1 MTMTAASVGPQQYG
15 KNYRPLLSSVR
26 EVRRDVSLALY
37 TWGLDELVDDT
48 EQIVSELMA
57 NAIEHTESD
66 RIRTTITKTSD
77 RTVRLEVTDR
87 SPQEPRMHPAGF
99 SDESGRG
106 IVLIDALSSKWGW
119 NSIFGGKTVWAEVTG

>member
-15 KNYRPLLSSVR
+15 KIYESLPTSVR
-26 EVRRDVSLALY
+26 QVRHDVSLALY

-48 EQIVSELMA
+48 QQIVSELMA
-57 NAIEHTESD
+57 NAIGHTDSNK
-66 RIRTTITKTSD
+66 IRTTITKINE

-87 SPQEPRMHPAGF
+87 STREPLLLPADS

-106 IVLIDALSSKWGW
+106 IALVAALSSEWGW
-119 NSIFGGKTVWAEVTG
+119 TFISGGKTVWAEVMG